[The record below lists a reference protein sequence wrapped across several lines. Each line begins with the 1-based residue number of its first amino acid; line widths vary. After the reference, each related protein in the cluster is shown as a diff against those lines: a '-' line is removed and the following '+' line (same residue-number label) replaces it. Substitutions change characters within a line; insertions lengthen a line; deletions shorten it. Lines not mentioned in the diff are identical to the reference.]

1 MSGRYWCRNGGPLRP
16 SVCCVVRSYRQPSA
30 VPFYVAAVLFCSVIH
45 REYCRARLAES
56 SIGAAEDAGR
66 DSTVVH
72 SNGGSERSC
81 CFGERRTTKRDVVG
95 GLGVSGYRAAV
106 APTACTQAPA

>member
-1 MSGRYWCRNGGPLRP
+1 MSGRYWCRNGGPVRP

-66 DSTVVH
+66 DSTVVY
-72 SNGGSERSC
+72 SNGGSDRSC
-81 CFGERRTTKRDVVG
+81 CLGDRRTTKGAFEG
-95 GLGVSGYRAAV
+95 GRAVSVY
-106 APTACTQAPA
+106 QA